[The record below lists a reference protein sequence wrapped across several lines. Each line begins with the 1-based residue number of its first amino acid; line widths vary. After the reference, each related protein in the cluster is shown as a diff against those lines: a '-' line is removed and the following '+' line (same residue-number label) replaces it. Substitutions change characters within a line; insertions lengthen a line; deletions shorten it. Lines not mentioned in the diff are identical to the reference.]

1 MDQLA
6 TYNLQNPDK
15 IMDLALFNFA
25 IEHLLIIARIL
36 KSPGGNALCVGM
48 GGSGRQSLTRLAA
61 FIQEQEVF
69 QIEITRTY
77 AQVDW
82 YDDIKKV
89 LRMAGVKQQ
98 PTVFLFSDTQI
109 KNEGFVEDINNLL
122 NTYEVPNIWAQDE
135 KAELIDLVSAIARS
149 QGRAEA
155 SPAQLYAFFIELVK
169 KNLHIVLCFS
179 PIGDKFRTRVRQFPS
194 LVNCTTID
202 WFFEWPADALAT
214 VSQKFIKDIEME
226 DTIKEKCAAT
236 LQFFH
241 LSTQK
246 WAQTFFEELGRKY
259 YVTPTSYLE
268 MINSF
273 KALLKRR

>member
-1 MDQLA
+1 MRVFSDRLINMEDREIILEFTKETVKNRFGLNFDTVFAFLDTFNEFGDKDGTIDTLEIRALTWTDCVAPAGAVSRPYEEVNDFNKLQGACMDQLA
-6 TYNLQNPDK
+6 SYNQQNPDK

-89 LRMAGVKQQ
+89 LRMAGAKQQ

-135 KAELIDLVSAIARS
+135 KAELLDMVTAIARS

-155 SPAQLYAFFIELVK
+155 TPA
-169 KNLHIVLCFS
+169 
-179 PIGDKFRTRVRQFPS
+179 
-194 LVNCTTID
+194 
-202 WFFEWPADALAT
+202 
-214 VSQKFIKDIEME
+214 
-226 DTIKEKCAAT
+226 
-236 LQFFH
+236 
-241 LSTQK
+241 
-246 WAQTFFEELGRKY
+246 
-259 YVTPTSYLE
+259 
-268 MINSF
+268 
-273 KALLKRR
+273 